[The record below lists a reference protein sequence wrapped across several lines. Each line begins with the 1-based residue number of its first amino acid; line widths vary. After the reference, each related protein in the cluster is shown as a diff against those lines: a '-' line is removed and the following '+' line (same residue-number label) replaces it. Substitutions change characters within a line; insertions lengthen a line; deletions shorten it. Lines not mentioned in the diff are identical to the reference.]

1 MPKRRKTDPMT
12 PPITTLLFDFDGT
25 LADTTAT
32 ILKAMRL
39 TIAELGLPLPGEGQM
54 KSGIGLPLK
63 ACIQQAGNVPDELAD
78 RAGELY
84 HRYFKGIAFG
94 TENINAL
101 PPHPAKRPGAEAA
114 SAKEAGWE
122 DEGATVLYDGVKETL
137 ERLHSEGYVLGIATS
152 RKRETL
158 DLFLR
163 NFGIRELFSAIA
175 TVENATRPKPAPDT
189 VLYDLDL
196 LGRKPEETLVIGDA
210 TYDILMGRSAGCRTC
225 AVTYGNQD
233 RNLLQTVSP
242 DWMID
247 SMRELPGLL

>member
-12 PPITTLLFDFDGT
+12 PITTLLFDFDGT

-84 HRYFKGIAFG
+84 HRYFKEIAFG
-94 TENINAL
+94 TGSEGTNTDGLGN
-101 PPHPAKRPGAEAA
+101 
-114 SAKEAGWE
+114 
-122 DEGATVLYDGVKETL
+122 DGATVLYDGVKETL
-137 ERLHSEGYVLGIATS
+137 EELHAKGYILGIATS
-152 RKRETL
+152 RRKDTL
-158 DLFLR
+158 HIFLR
-163 NFGIRELFSAIA
+163 QFGIWDLFSAIA
-175 TVENATRPKPAPDT
+175 TVEDVARPKPAPDT

-225 AVTYGNQD
+225 AVTYGNQG

>member
-12 PPITTLLFDFDGT
+12 PITTLLFDFDGT

-39 TIAELGLPLPGEGQM
+39 AIAELGLPLPGEGQM

-84 HRYFKGIAFG
+84 HRYFKEIAFG
-94 TENINAL
+94 TGSEGTNTDGLGN
-101 PPHPAKRPGAEAA
+101 
-114 SAKEAGWE
+114 
-122 DEGATVLYDGVKETL
+122 DGATVLYDGVKETL
-137 ERLHSEGYVLGIATS
+137 EELHAKGYILGIATS

-210 TYDILMGRSAGCRTC
+210 TYDILMGQRAGCRTC
-225 AVTYGNQD
+225 AVTYGNQGRD
-233 RNLLQTVSP
+233 LLQTVSP